1 MEPSTVGMSA
11 GTARFPPAAACPDLL
26 RARLDKRTRPVRCSR
41 VTPACHTLAPSRLQ
55 PRRGISFQGVT
66 ILAFRE
72 ETADAASPRMMMG
85 QSQVEL
91 PVRFPHF
98 PTAVHILG
106 GAACQESESVA
117 PRFVRRTLEISCEAP
132 ILTGFVSCISLLGRQ
147 TEYASHGSP
156 RRENHLAPGSS
167 PRNDDWSPDGV
178 VGPDAGRELGPRTAE
193 GGSLLHE
200 EGLSIVRGR
209 RSPPHHAHRGLRR
222 PRQIDRPAS

>member
-98 PTAVHILG
+98 PTAVH
-106 GAACQESESVA
+106 
-117 PRFVRRTLEISCEAP
+117 
-132 ILTGFVSCISLLGRQ
+132 TGSFVSVLSDGSAGSRLGVIA
-147 TEYASHGSP
+147 TTIAAVLPATMATNVPPNICAIGHID
-156 RRENHLAPGSS
+156 AP
-167 PRNDDWSPDGV
+167 
-178 VGPDAGRELGPRTAE
+178 
-193 GGSLLHE
+193 
-200 EGLSIVRGR
+200 
-209 RSPPHHAHRGLRR
+209 PP
-222 PRQIDRPAS
+222 